1 MAGNDVFSVEEQEGN
16 SNEKS
21 GNMDTVDHFKTMEYA
36 EIVKI
41 IADTLKEFDLESPV
55 HKLFRPGIGPFG
67 EPQIVRVIA
76 NRLSGKGI
84 SAITKRTPDLVLQH
98 LWAMEFK
105 IVRPFGDNGREA
117 ENWSVNMLHP
127 YAGNT
132 SLIGDAIKL
141 VNLDAYPNKGLFVI
155 GYEHNPPK
163 IRLDPLLDSFEVIA
177 SQVMGI
183 HLHERIEEIRSEL
196 VHSEHQVLRCV
207 GWQLKLGT
215 DSS

>member
-1 MAGNDVFSVEEQEGN
+1 MAVSNVFS
-16 SNEKS
+16 S
-21 GNMDTVDHFKTMEYA
+21 GVGQNLYTEHIKTMKYA

-41 IADTLKEFDLESPV
+41 IADILKEFDSGSPV
-55 HKLFRPGIGPFG
+55 HKVFRPGIGPFG

-76 NRLSGKGI
+76 DRLCKRGLT
-84 SAITKRTPDLVLQH
+84 AATKRTPDLDIEHQ
-98 LWAMEFK
+98 WAIEFK
-105 IVRPFGDNGREA
+105 IVRPFGDNGKQA

-141 VNLDAYPNKGLFVI
+141 AHLETYPNKGLFVI
-155 GYEHNPPK
+155 GFEHNPPK
-163 IRLDPLLDSFEVIA
+163 ICLDPLLDSFEVIA

-183 HLHERIEEIRSEL
+183 QLHRRSEEKRDGL

-207 GWQLKLGT
+207 GWQLRQ
-215 DSS
+215 